1 MKNNIDTRSTSS
13 QLIIGVLVIG
23 LGVLFLLD
31 NLDIIDFHRAITFW
45 PVAFIVA
52 GVLKLLDTRSPNGR
66 LFGSIL
72 IGVGVIM
79 ILNRTGLFY
88 IHWRTIWPLA
98 LIAVGGSLL
107 YRALK
112 NKSDRPRVGMVSLE
126 KGVDSNASDE
136 LIDVTAVLAGFERRI
151 TGRPFRGGEV
161 TAIMGGCNL
170 DLRDSSIEGEA
181 VLNVFALWGGI
192 TLRCP
197 PDWTVI
203 LQGTPIMGGFEEK
216 TATPPDGSKRLT
228 IKGYAIMGGVEV
240 RN

>member
-1 MKNNIDTRSTSS
+1 MKSNIDSRSTSS
-13 QLIIGVLVIG
+13 KLIVGVLVIG

-31 NLDIIDFHRAITFW
+31 NLDLVDFHRAITFW

-52 GVLKLLDTRSPNGR
+52 GVLKLLDTRSPNGY

-72 IGVGVIM
+72 VGVGVIL

-107 YRALK
+107 YRALRDK
-112 NKSDRPRVGMVSLE
+112 AHRPQAGMLVPE
-126 KGVDSNASDE
+126 GGDASDE
-136 LIDVTAVLAGFERRI
+136 VIDVTAFLAGFERRI
-151 TGRPFRGGEV
+151 SSRPFRGGEV

-170 DLRDSSIEGEA
+170 DLRDASIEGEA

-197 PDWTVI
+197 PDWTIV
-203 LQGTPIMGGFEEK
+203 LRGTPIMGGFEEK
-216 TATPPDGSKRLT
+216 TATPPDSSKRLL
-228 IKGYAIMGGVEV
+228 IRGYAIMGGVEV

>member
-1 MKNNIDTRSTSS
+1 MKSNIDSRRTSS
-13 QLIIGVLVIG
+13 QLIVGLLVIG

-52 GVLKLLDTRSPNGR
+52 GVLKLLDTRSPNGY
-66 LFGSIL
+66 LFGSAL

-88 IHWRTIWPLA
+88 INWRTIWPLL
-98 LIAVGGSLL
+98 LIAVGGSVL

-112 NKSDRPRVGMVSLE
+112 DKERRPQAAMLAPEQG
-126 KGVDSNASDE
+126 DDASDQV
-136 LIDVTAVLAGFERRI
+136 IDVTAILAGFERRI
-151 TGRPFRGGEV
+151 SSRRFRGGEV

-170 DLRDSSIEGEA
+170 DLRDASIEGEA
-181 VLNVFALWGGI
+181 VLNVFAMWGGI

-197 PDWTVI
+197 PDWTVV

-216 TATPPDGSKRLT
+216 TATPPDSAKRLV
-228 IKGYAIMGGVEV
+228 IRGYAIMGGVEV

>member
-1 MKNNIDTRSTSS
+1 MKNNIDSRSTSS

-45 PVAFIVA
+45 PAAFIVA
-52 GVLKLLDTRSPNGR
+52 GVLKLLDTRSPNGY

-72 IGVGVIM
+72 IGVGVVM
-79 ILNRTGLFY
+79 ILNRTGLVY

-107 YRALK
+107 YRALRDK
-112 NKSDRPRVGMVSLE
+112 AQRPQAGMLALE
-126 KGVDSNASDE
+126 KGGAASDE

-151 TGRPFRGGEV
+151 TGRPFHGGEV

-170 DLRDSSIEGEA
+170 DLRDSTIDGEA

-197 PDWTVI
+197 PDWTVV

-216 TATPPDGSKRLT
+216 TATPPDGSKRLV

>member
-1 MKNNIDTRSTSS
+1 MKNNIDTRGTSS

-79 ILNRTGLFY
+79 ILNRSGLFY
-88 IHWRTIWPLA
+88 INFRTIWPLA

-107 YRALK
+107 YRALR
-112 NKSDRPRVGMVSLE
+112 NKSAGPQAGMAIQ
-126 KGVDSNASDE
+126 KGVDGSDSDE

-197 PDWTVI
+197 PDWTVV

-216 TATPPDGSKRLT
+216 TATPPDASKRLI